1 MDKLCQDEY
10 KQPKQYSVSGQCSP
24 SQTCSIIAV
33 PLQVAFEELV
43 EYTSLASW
51 TNGCWPMPS
60 QCTRHRGRNTE

>member
-43 EYTSLASW
+43 EYTSLAS
-51 TNGCWPMPS
+51 
-60 QCTRHRGRNTE
+60 